1 MVRCDCLS
9 SPTSG
14 KRHLRGGVAHDTHS
28 DDFGCHGDTAM
39 LTMLWIPVTIC
50 AAAAQ
55 TLRNAMQRHLTGV
68 LGTVGATQ
76 VRFLY
81 GLPFALLFLAL
92 VVALTGETLPVTNA
106 KSWGFTLLGA
116 LTQIL
121 ATGLMLAV
129 MKRSAFAVTTAYT
142 KTEPVQVALF
152 GLAVLGDPLTWA
164 GGLGCL
170 IATVGVAVMS
180 WKPGSIVKP
189 GQTRWDLL
197 RPAALGIVAGAA
209 FAVASVAYRGGILAL
224 DDGSFLMRAT
234 FTLVVGLIIQCTV
247 LIAWMLVLNRP
258 ALWNSLNAWRQ
269 SLFAGFMGAFASQ
282 CWFIG
287 FALTTAANVR
297 TLGLIEVLFA
307 QGITAFVL
315 RQPTGHRELAGMA
328 LVVIGVGWLLW
339 SLRV

>member
-1 MVRCDCLS
+1 
-9 SPTSG
+9 
-14 KRHLRGGVAHDTHS
+14 
-28 DDFGCHGDTAM
+28 M
-39 LTMLWIPVTIC
+39 LTLLWIPVTIC

-55 TLRNAMQRHLTGV
+55 TMRNAMQRHLTAA

-81 GLPFALLFLAL
+81 GLPFAVLFLLL
-92 VVALTGETLPVTNA
+92 VTGFTGEPLPVTTA
-106 KSWGFTLLGA
+106 KFWGFTLIGA
-116 LTQIL
+116 MTQIL

-129 MKRSAFAVTTAYT
+129 MKQSAFAVTTAYT

-180 WKPGSIVKP
+180 WKPGAMVKP
-189 GQTRWDLL
+189 GQTRWELL
-197 RPAALGIVAGAA
+197 RPAALGILAGAA
-209 FAVASVAYRGGILAL
+209 FAVASIGYRGGILAL
-224 DDGSFLMRAT
+224 GSGSFLMRAT

-247 LIAWMLVLNRP
+247 LVAWMLLRDRA
-258 ALWNSLNAWRQ
+258 ALSGSFGAWRQ

-315 RQPTGHRELAGMA
+315 RQPTGGRELVGMA
-328 LVVIGVGWLLW
+328 LVVAGVSWLLW
-339 SLRV
+339 SLRA

>member
-1 MVRCDCLS
+1 
-9 SPTSG
+9 
-14 KRHLRGGVAHDTHS
+14 
-28 DDFGCHGDTAM
+28 M
-39 LTMLWIPVTIC
+39 LTLLWIPVTIC

-55 TLRNAMQRHLTGV
+55 TMRNAMQRHLTAA

-81 GLPFALLFLAL
+81 GLPFAVLFLL
-92 VVALTGETLPVTNA
+92 VVLAATGEPLPVTNA
-106 KSWGFTLLGA
+106 KSWAFTVLGA

-129 MKRSAFAVTTAYT
+129 MKQSAFAVTTAYT

-170 IATVGVAVMS
+170 IATAGVAVMS
-180 WKPGSIVKP
+180 WKPGAMVKP

-197 RPAALGIVAGAA
+197 RPAALGILAGAA
-209 FAVASVAYRGGILAL
+209 FAVASVGYRGGILAL
-224 DDGSFLMRAT
+224 GDGSFLMRAT
-234 FTLVVGLIIQCTV
+234 FTLVAGLVIQCGA
-247 LIAWMLVLNRP
+247 LIAWMLVFDRP
-258 ALWNSLNAWRQ
+258 AFLNSLKAWRQ

-307 QGITAFVL
+307 QGITALVL
-315 RQPTGHRELAGMA
+315 RQSTGRREVAGMV
-328 LVVIGVGWLLW
+328 LVVAGVSWLLW
-339 SLRV
+339 SLRG

>member
-1 MVRCDCLS
+1 
-9 SPTSG
+9 
-14 KRHLRGGVAHDTHS
+14 
-28 DDFGCHGDTAM
+28 M
-39 LTMLWIPVTIC
+39 LTLLWIPVTIC
-50 AAAAQ
+50 AAVAQ
-55 TLRNAMQRHLTGV
+55 TMRNAMQRHLTGV

-81 GLPFALLFLAL
+81 GLPFAVVFLL
-92 VVALTGETLPVTNA
+92 VVTLATGEPLPVTTT
-106 KSWGFTLLGA
+106 KSWGFTVLGA

-129 MKRSAFAVTTAYT
+129 MKQSAFAVTTAYT

-170 IATVGVAVMS
+170 IATAGVALMS
-180 WKPGSIVKP
+180 WKPGGKAGAMALP

-197 RPAALGIVAGAA
+197 RPAALGILAGAA
-209 FAVASVAYRGGILAL
+209 FAVAAVGYRGGILAL
-224 DDGSFLMRAT
+224 GDGSFLMRAT
-234 FTLVVGLIIQCTV
+234 FTLVAGLVIQCAV
-247 LIAWMLVLNRP
+247 LIAWMLVFDRP
-258 ALWNSLNAWRQ
+258 AFLNSMTAWRQ

-297 TLGLIEVLFA
+297 TLGLIEVVFA
-307 QGITAFVL
+307 QGYTALVL
-315 RQPTGHRELAGMA
+315 RQSTGRRELAGMV
-328 LVVIGVGWLLW
+328 LVVAGVSWLLAGM
-339 SLRV
+339 RP

>member
-1 MVRCDCLS
+1 
-9 SPTSG
+9 
-14 KRHLRGGVAHDTHS
+14 
-28 DDFGCHGDTAM
+28 M
-39 LTMLWIPVTIC
+39 LTLLWIPVTIC

-55 TLRNAMQRHLTGV
+55 TLRNAMQRHLTAT

-81 GLPFALLFLAL
+81 GLPFALLFL
-92 VVALTGETLPVTNA
+92 VAVSAVTGEPLPATNA
-106 KSWGFTLLGA
+106 KSFLFTLIGA
-116 LTQIL
+116 LAQIL

-129 MKRSAFAVTTAYT
+129 MKQSAFAVTTAYT

-170 IATVGVAVMS
+170 IATAGVALMS
-180 WKPGSIVKP
+180 WKPGAMVQP

-197 RPAALGIVAGAA
+197 RPATLGILAGAA
-209 FAVASVAYRGGILAL
+209 FAVASVAFRGGILAL
-224 DDGSFLMRAT
+224 SDGSFLMRAT
-234 FTLVVGLIIQCTV
+234 FTLVVGLLIQCVV
-247 LIAWMLVLNRP
+247 LVGWMLLLDRR
-258 ALWNSLNAWRQ
+258 ALANSFMAWRP
-269 SLFAGFMGAFASQ
+269 SLFAGLMGAFASQ

-307 QGITAFVL
+307 QGITVFVL
-315 RQPTGHRELAGMA
+315 RQATGRRELTGMA
-328 LVVIGVGWLLW
+328 LVVAGVSWLLW
-339 SLRV
+339 SLRS

>member
-1 MVRCDCLS
+1 
-9 SPTSG
+9 
-14 KRHLRGGVAHDTHS
+14 
-28 DDFGCHGDTAM
+28 M
-39 LTMLWIPVTIC
+39 LTLLWIPVTIC

-55 TLRNAMQRHLTGV
+55 TMRNAMQRHLTGV

-81 GLPFALLFLAL
+81 GLPFAVLFLLL
-92 VVALTGETLPVTNA
+92 VLVATGEPLPVTTA
-106 KSWGFTLLGA
+106 KSWAFTVLGA
-116 LTQIL
+116 LTQII

-129 MKRSAFAVTTAYT
+129 MKQSAFAVTTAYT

-170 IATVGVAVMS
+170 IATAGVALMS
-180 WKPGSIVKP
+180 WKPGAMIKP

-197 RPAALGIVAGAA
+197 RPAALGILAGAA
-209 FAVASVAYRGGILAL
+209 FAVASVGYRGGILAL
-224 DDGSFLMRAT
+224 NDGSFLMRAT
-234 FTLVVGLIIQCTV
+234 FTLVAGLVIQCAV
-247 LIAWMLVLNRP
+247 LIAWMLVFDR
-258 ALWNSLNAWRQ
+258 AAFWNSLTAWRQ
-269 SLFAGFMGAFASQ
+269 SMFAGFMGAFASQ

-297 TLGLIEVLFA
+297 TLGLVEVLFA

-315 RQPTGHRELAGMA
+315 RQSTGRRELAGMA
-328 LVVIGVGWLLW
+328 LVVAGVGWLLW
-339 SLRV
+339 SLRS

>member
-1 MVRCDCLS
+1 MFVAVA
-9 SPTSG
+9 G
-14 KRHLRGGVAHDTHS
+14 QGHRHEPDQLP
-28 DDFGCHGDTAM
+28 M
-39 LTMLWIPVTIC
+39 LTTLLWIPATVA

-81 GLPFALLFLAL
+81 GLPFAILFLLGLLAI
-92 VVALTGETLPVTNA
+92 TGEPLPVTTP
-106 KSWGFTLLGA
+106 KSWAFTVLGA

-129 MKRSAFAVTTAYT
+129 MKQSAFAITTAYT

-152 GLAVLGDPLTWA
+152 GLLVLGDPLSWA

-170 IATVGVAVMS
+170 IATVGVALMS
-180 WKPGSIVKP
+180 WKPGRAQAAT
-189 GQTRWDLL
+189 GTTWDRL
-197 RPAALGIVAGAA
+197 RPAALGILAGAA
-209 FAVASVAYRGGILAL
+209 FAVASVGYRGGILAL
-224 DDGSFLMRAT
+224 ADGSFLMRAT
-234 FTLVVGLIIQCTV
+234 TTLVIGLALQTAV
-247 LIAWMLVLNRP
+247 LVVWMLAFDRP
-258 ALWNSLNAWRQ
+258 AFWNSLGAWRQ
-269 SLFAGFMGAFASQ
+269 SVFAGFMGAFASQ

-297 TLGLIEVLFA
+297 TLGLLEVLFA
-307 QGITAFVL
+307 QGISAYVL
-315 RQPTGHRELAGMA
+315 HQPTGRRELAGMA

-339 SLRV
+339 SLA